1 MVFSKRTREGT
12 SLVDLWLVK
21 DFTRMKEISRTTGC
35 VGIGYVVAAGI
46 INVIWFLWHS
56 RNQIRFENGVA
67 SKIAIQLNVS
77 MAVALSRNFSKGMI
91 AIEYA

>member
-1 MVFSKRTREGT
+1 
-12 SLVDLWLVK
+12 
-21 DFTRMKEISRTTGC
+21 
-35 VGIGYVVAAGI
+35 
-46 INVIWFLWHS
+46 VIWFLWHS